1 KPLPAADGCW
11 DLISCNRAASDR
23 RSGTTL
29 SEIVPESST
38 VAKRTGSGDV
48 RWSVST
54 SISLS
59 ANPGVSPVKG
69 LTVTHSPRLSN
80 SSGVSSPES
89 STSPSLPIALMSTSL
104 PEMSI
109 SKIAELNPWV
119 SGLIP
124 IADSPVYPASCR
136 DDPPLVIYALQ
147 EATPVA
153 DMEMP
158 SHTPSSAVGE
168 DAARYSRHVCA
179 VPVVAV
185 SISTCISADMGGSPA
200 CTDSLLIPTGRA
212 TVPSDSHEPLPLHVA
227 PEKED
232 APTTSPGVRK
242 SSKVTSP
249 GCHGKVEPAG
259 PIE

>member
-1 KPLPAADGCW
+1 
-11 DLISCNRAASDR
+11 
-23 RSGTTL
+23 
-29 SEIVPESST
+29 
-38 VAKRTGSGDV
+38 
-48 RWSVST
+48 
-54 SISLS
+54 
-59 ANPGVSPVKG
+59 
-69 LTVTHSPRLSN
+69 
-80 SSGVSSPES
+80 
-89 STSPSLPIALMSTSL
+89 
-104 PEMSI
+104 
-109 SKIAELNPWV
+109 
-119 SGLIP
+119 P

-249 GCHGKVEPAG
+249 GYHGKVEPAG
-259 PIE
+259 PIERLPSLPLPSTSLDSSSLVAFSTPSDSSAVTSSTCSRVAKSPPTTSVARSIASTASVAAVVATAA